1 MTDKDAIKADPEATA
16 AAPGATPPASDDD
29 EWERQKVKDAE
40 TMRELLEADPNGEV
54 NILPAEYMN
63 ADYRFDQ
70 SGKADDAEDFED
82 ISDDD
87 LPDEEEETSGTQAL
101 SAELPS
107 LTDDGG
113 TSNDNDNDDLWGEGE
128 VDGAADAGPS
138 SPLVG
143 HPSSPHAEPAD
154 EADADTMD
162 TSPDVGEREHS
173 APPHKPTDFDINFP
187 TADYS
192 LNQDP
197 SIPAVAQTEL
207 ELVKSVWPKFDTGTQ
222 FDWNRL
228 LLPKKATW
236 VGKKPTRAPKPL
248 APTKLS
254 LDLDVDQEKTFRVPG
269 PAAGT
274 TRQKI
279 REAEAKGLVS
289 CLVPEPVEEADITI
303 FSREL
308 DDDDEAVGGF
318 TLADIE
324 TICFDFESMIDAGQ
338 PMSPPLTPVHGEDE
352 DDWDKMF
359 LDPQPAAK
367 RRKIEVERGLPRI
380 PRFEAPS
387 FDQFEEATA
396 RAAKRV
402 HLDFADPH
410 LLIEEQTAKH
420 RKLNNPK
427 SANGRLGRNA
437 QSRFN
442 FANDEQ
448 YENLKLN
455 HKHKVR
461 ATIGNM
467 AVEHS
472 IPAIKLIWPYYS
484 VKPEAIQP
492 YDYHRPAMQNSKFSG
507 DWARFAQPTKR
518 KRKIEKNRKVQ
529 ETFSTSRDLTL
540 NDNSYVVLFEYAEQI
555 PTVLSKFGMGNKIV
569 NHARKRINTE
579 DESAV
584 VDKKVYELGEENIL
598 TTEDKSPF
606 STFGRVE
613 QGEVVPTLTNAMY
626 HAPIFKHQP
635 RKTDFILG
643 RSTTGKEGPLYYLRK
658 IDHLY
663 VVGQNFPSMEVPGP
677 HSRKVTTLS
686 KNRMKMIAYRLIHS
700 KGAVELPEMTKHVK
714 GSTDAQN
721 RQKLKE
727 FLSYDKNIKAWKIKE
742 SDTLLDKDSIDK
754 MIKPE
759 DVCLNDAHQVGAG
772 ELLINGYTVSKV
784 EEADHD
790 LDDGNE
796 QSFAK
801 SMSPWNTTKA
811 FIDACAGKAMVRL
824 RGPGD
829 PTGHGLGFSF
839 IKTSMKGGYMEAL
852 QKDRGPGN
860 TANDAMTVEAQRKD
874 ANGHS
879 YNVKQQEELYNK
891 EIGEIWTKQKTTLSD
906 PTEHDD
912 EDMQKMDDEDD
923 RFYGNNNNN
932 GAAGA
937 NASFASQS
945 GNFGGSQAP
954 TGSGIIPPTPGGIGG
969 STIMDDK
976 TSVFSRRSATEIGGA
991 SGIGGGRKKML
1002 KIYRRMAD
1010 GSEEAVEMVF
1020 DEKVMK
1026 RYIDQRR
1033 EARSNEI
1040 DVFSENI
1047 GFTNDEEYNAAM
1059 MQRINQEQARLIR
1072 NKERRL
1078 QREKSKSKLGPGAS
1092 VVRASTPVVGPHDP
1106 DSPAP
1111 SIEKGA
1117 GAAAGGTTRKCANC
1131 GQVGHIKT
1139 NKKLCPLLNG
1149 TWTKEA
1155 GGHEEAGGFNDA

>member
-1 MTDKDAIKADPEATA
+1 MTEKDAAKPDPEAS

-29 EWERQKVKDAE
+29 WERQKLADNE
-40 TMRELLEADPNGEV
+40 TMRKLLDQDSNGQV
-54 NILPAEYMN
+54 NILPQEYMN
-63 ADYRFDQ
+63 EDYTFDQ

-87 LPDEEEETSGTQAL
+87 LPEEEETAGTQTA
-101 SAELPS
+101 SAELPG

-113 TSNDNDNDDLWGEGE
+113 TSNDNDDLWGEGE
-128 VDGAADAGPS
+128 GDGDADLGPS
-138 SPLVG
+138 SPLIG
-143 HPSSPHAEPAD
+143 APSSPPPEAAD
-154 EADADTMD
+154 DADADTMD
-162 TSPDVGEREHS
+162 TSPDAKEREDS
-173 APPHKPTDFDINFP
+173 APYKPSDFDINFP

-207 ELVKSVWPKFDTGTQ
+207 ELVKSVWPTFDTGTQ

-228 LLPKKATW
+228 LPPKKATW

-254 LDLDVDQEKTFRVPG
+254 LDLEVDQEKTFRVPG

-279 REAEAKGLVS
+279 RDAEAKGLVS
-289 CLVPEPVEEADITI
+289 CLVPEPIEEADITI

-308 DDDDEAVGGF
+308 DDDNETVGGF

-338 PMSPPLTPVHGEDE
+338 PISPPLTPTLNAHGDDE

-359 LDPQPAAK
+359 LDSQPAAK

-380 PRFEAPS
+380 PQFVAPS

-410 LLIEEQTAKH
+410 LLIEEQTVKH
-420 RKLNNPK
+420 RKLNNTK
-427 SANGRLGRNA
+427 AANGRLGRNA
-437 QSRFN
+437 LSRFN

-472 IPAIKLIWPYYS
+472 IPAIKLLWPYYS

-492 YDYHRPAMQNSKFSG
+492 YDYHRPLLQTNKGAG
-507 DWARFAQPTKR
+507 DWVRFSQPTKR

-529 ETFSTSRDLTL
+529 ETFSSSKDLTL
-540 NDNSYVVLFEYAEQI
+540 NDNSYVVLFEYSEQI

-579 DESAV
+579 DESSV

-643 RSTTGKEGPLYYLRK
+643 RSTTGKEGPFYYLRK

-714 GSTDAQN
+714 GSTDPQN

-784 EEADHD
+784 EENDHD

-860 TANDAMTVEAQRKD
+860 TANDAMTIEAQRKD

-891 EIGEIWTKQKTTLSD
+891 EIGEIWTKQKMTLSD
-906 PTEHDD
+906 PMEHDD

-923 RFYGNNNNN
+923 RFYGNGN
-932 GAAGA
+932 ASA
-937 NASFASQS
+937 NASFAQS

-954 TGSGIIPPTPGGIGG
+954 ASSIMPPTPGGIGG
-969 STIMDDK
+969 STVIDDK

-991 SGIGGGRKKML
+991 SGVGGGRKKML
-1002 KIYRRMAD
+1002 KIYRRIAD
-1010 GSEEAVEMVF
+1010 GSEETVEMVF

-1059 MQRINQEQARLIR
+1059 IQRINQEQARLIR

-1078 QREKSKSKLGPGAS
+1078 QREKSKSKLGPS
-1092 VVRASTPVVGPHDP
+1092 VAAARASTPSGGPNDP

-1117 GAAAGGTTRKCANC
+1117 GAPAGGTSRKCANC

-1149 TWTKEA
+1149 TWTKES